1 MASRTGTGPGARG
14 PGLPHS
20 AWAVVRLT
28 GYGALASYQDYRAMF
43 TWRSWLGGWLVRMLC
58 QVLFFANLGQLLGSP
73 DAQGYL
79 ALGNAVVLGPLGAL
93 GVVSST
99 VGERRSGT
107 LQFLLIS
114 RTPPFLALASR
125 GLHWV
130 ADGLLTSTIAL
141 LTVHLLLPVPLP
153 WSALPAILCL
163 NALMTLGCYCV
174 ALCLSGISLRVP
186 ESRMYL
192 TVGTTIALMLLA
204 GVSTPVPR
212 NGPLAVL
219 AQLLPVSHGLDAVRQ
234 LAHGGALSLQLV
246 LDEALVAAGWA
257 AAGFLVLTH
266 GLRHTVRSGT
276 LTLR

>member
-1 MASRTGTGPGARG
+1 M
-14 PGLPHS
+14 
-20 AWAVVRLT
+20 

-43 TWRSWLGGWLVRMLC
+43 GWRSWLGGWLVRLLC
-58 QVLFFANLGQLLGSP
+58 QVLFFASLGQLLGSP
-73 DAQGYL
+73 GSQGYL

-107 LQFLLIS
+107 LQFLLLS

-130 ADGLLTSTIAL
+130 ADGLITSTIAL
-141 LTVHLLLPVPLP
+141 LVMNLLLPVHLH
-153 WSALPAILCL
+153 WAALPAIIGVT
-163 NALMTLGCYCV
+163 ALMTLGTYSV
-174 ALCLSGISLRVP
+174 ALCLSGISLRMP

-192 TVGTTIALMLLA
+192 TVGTTIVLMLVG
-204 GVSTPVPR
+204 GVSTPVPQ
-212 NGPLAVL
+212 NGLPAVL
-219 AQLLPVSHGLDAVRQ
+219 AQLLPVSHGLEAVRQ
-234 LAHGGALSLQLV
+234 LAQGGALPLPLV
-246 LDEALVAAGWA
+246 LGELLVAAGWA
-257 AAGFLVLTH
+257 AAGFLVLTQ

>member
-1 MASRTGTGPGARG
+1 MASRTGTAPGARG
-14 PGLPHS
+14 PGVLHS
-20 AWAVVRLT
+20 ARTVVRLT
-28 GYGALASYQDYRAMF
+28 GYGALAGYQDYRAMF
-43 TWRSWLGGWLVRMLC
+43 TWRSWLGGWLIRMLC

-79 ALGNAVVLGPLGAL
+79 ALGNAVALGPIGAL

-153 WSALPAILCL
+153 WSALPAVLCL

-192 TVGTTIALMLLA
+192 TAGTTITLMLVS

-212 NGPLAVL
+212 NGPPAVL
-219 AQLLPVSHGLDAVRQ
+219 AQLLPVTHGLDAVRQ
-234 LAHGGALSLQLV
+234 LVCGGALPARLV

-276 LTLR
+276 LTLH

>member
-1 MASRTGTGPGARG
+1 MTSQAGALPPSRR
-14 PGLPHS
+14 S
-20 AWAVVRLT
+20 VRATLQLI

-43 TWRSWLGGWLVRMLC
+43 TWRSWLCGWLVRLLC

-73 DAQGYL
+73 EAQGYL

-99 VGERRSGT
+99 VGERRTGT

-130 ADGLLTSTIAL
+130 ADGLITSTIAL
-141 LTVHLLLPVPLP
+141 LAVRLLLGVPVH
-153 WSALPAILCL
+153 WAALPAIVGV
-163 NALMTLGCYCV
+163 NALMTVGCYCV
-174 ALCLSGISLRVP
+174 ALCLSGISLRMP

-192 TVGTTIALMLLA
+192 TVGATIVLMLVA
-204 GVSTPVPR
+204 GVNTPVPDD
-212 NGPLAVL
+212 GVL
-219 AQLLPVSHGLDAVRQ
+219 GAAARLLPVSHGLAAVRQ
-234 LAHGGALSLQLV
+234 LAHDGAVPVTLV
-246 LDEALVAAGWA
+246 LGEALVAVGWA
-257 AAGFLVLTH
+257 LAGYFVLTH
-266 GLRHTVRSGT
+266 ALRHTVRSGA

>member
-1 MASRTGTGPGARG
+1 MTSHHGPAPASRR
-14 PGLPHS
+14 S
-20 AWAVVRLT
+20 VRTLLQLI

-43 TWRSWLGGWLVRMLC
+43 TWRSWLGGWLVRLLC
-58 QVLFFANLGQLLGSP
+58 QVLFFANLGALLGSP
-73 DAQGYL
+73 EQQGYL

-130 ADGLLTSTIAL
+130 ADGLLTSTVAL
-141 LTVHLLLPVPLP
+141 LAVHLLLPVPLH
-153 WSALPAILCL
+153 WAALPAILFVD
-163 NALMTLGCYCV
+163 ALMTLGCYCL
-174 ALCLSGISLRVP
+174 ALCLSGISLRMP

-192 TVGTTIALMLLA
+192 TAGTTIVLLLVA
-204 GVSTPVPR
+204 GVNTSVPHS
-212 NGPLAVL
+212 GALAWV
-219 AQLLPVSHGLDAVRQ
+219 ARVLPVSHGLSAVRQ
-234 LAHGGALSLQLV
+234 LAHDGTLSVALV
-246 LDEALVAAGWA
+246 LHEALILAGWA
-257 AAGFLVLTH
+257 AIGFLVLTH
-266 GLRHTVRSGT
+266 GLRHTVRSGS